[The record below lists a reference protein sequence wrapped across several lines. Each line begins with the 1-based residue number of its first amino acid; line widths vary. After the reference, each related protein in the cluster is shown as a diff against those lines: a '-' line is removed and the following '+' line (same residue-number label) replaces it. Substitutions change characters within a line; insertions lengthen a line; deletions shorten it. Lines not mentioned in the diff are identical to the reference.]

1 MNQYVYAVAGLFYGL
16 GIAVKHLSPIFL
28 IGGALTLVSEV
39 AAIVLISGVIAATA
53 KAGDVSYE
61 YYCLQQ

>member
-1 MNQYVYAVAGLFYGL
+1 MIQYVYAALGLFYGL

-28 IGGALTLVSEV
+28 IGGVLILFSEV
-39 AAIVLISGVIAATA
+39 MVVVLVLGAIAAIA

-61 YYCLQQ
+61 YYRLQQ